1 MENERIRKRCLNC
14 GRPVSTPYC
23 PYCGQSIQTR
33 RFSLQQVV
41 IKDTL
46 KNAFDLRKGFTLTL
60 RHLFQEPGSMLRRY
74 LYGAREGYMNYLSFL
89 LVLLVMDYLLAF
101 FSSVSL
107 TDLTDEGEAFQVFE
121 RFLETYNKI
130 YLFIIIP
137 FNALITYWFFRR
149 AAFNFA
155 EHLVAAVYKQAG
167 VTALGFFF
175 IITTYF
181 IQDRALLRELFP
193 FNIGLQLLYAVLFYY
208 SLFRI
213 YYRYRMEVA
222 LRSVLATLLAVT
234 LSNAFVL
241 AGLAIIVGIK
251 QAAGG

>member
-46 KNAFDLRKGFTLTL
+46 KNAFDLQKGFNLTL
-60 RHLFQEPGSMLRRY
+60 LHLFQKPGSMLRRY
-74 LYGAREGYMNYLSFL
+74 LHGERKRYMNYLSFL
-89 LVLLVMDYLLAF
+89 LVLVVIDYLLAF

-121 RFLETYNKI
+121 QFLDDYSKL

-149 AAFNFA
+149 AAYNLA
-155 EHLVAAVYKQAG
+155 EHLVVAVYKQAG
-167 VTALGFFF
+167 VTALGYLF
-175 IITTYF
+175 TLLTYF
-181 IQDRALLRELFP
+181 VQEPALLQDLFP
-193 FNIGLQLLYAVLFYY
+193 ISIGLQLLYATLFFYDC
-208 SLFRI
+208 FRI
-213 YYRYRMEVA
+213 YYRYRAEAA
-222 LRSVLATLLAVT
+222 LRSVLATLLAVA
-234 LSNAFVL
+234 LSNGFVL
-241 AGLAIIVGIK
+241 AGLATAMGIK
-251 QAAGG
+251 QAMGS